1 MGDGGKGSARRK
13 GADNA
18 KYNDG
23 WDRIYGSRHNSGT
36 EGNTDR
42 GSSNKDA
49 ERTDPKSDVPQ
60 TGR

>member
-23 WDRIYGSRHNSGT
+23 WERIYGSRHNSGT
-36 EGNTDR
+36 EGDTHR
-42 GSSNKDA
+42 GSSDTDA
-49 ERTDPKSDVPQ
+49 KGTDPKSNVPE